1 MEGTLKDQCKKYLG
15 IKPYDSDTNV
25 VKYDI
30 YFLIQLQTTYGE
42 NAVNKTICEVIG
54 ETLKDSTKELI

>member
-42 NAVNKTICEVIG
+42 NAVNKAIREVIG